1 MSSAAKP
8 SDLTRDEGLARIRLI
23 RSPNVGPVTFAQ
35 LLRRFGHARGAL
47 EALPDLAARG
57 GLRGSKGKVASA
69 YTQAPLGQIEA
80 EIKAVRAAGARYI
93 FHDAPDYPPLLRQV
107 EAAPPVLIA
116 KGQRVDLARSAPV
129 ALVGAR
135 NASAAATRLAREMA
149 RDLAEAGF
157 PVISGLARGID
168 GAAHEGALA
177 GASGAEGGVPT
188 VAVIAG
194 GIDVTYPPEH
204 AALQERIAAEGLI
217 LTEAPPGVEPTNR
230 HFPARNRIIA
240 GIAAGTVV
248 VEAALKS
255 GSLITARLAADYGRE
270 VMAIPGSP
278 LDPRSHGCNAMIREG
293 AILVQSAADVIELV
307 TSFDGVPRSHFREQG
322 ETYDFGGAD
331 YALGEQRTLPEAA
344 APDRDAA
351 PSPDMGDAEARD
363 CGADV
368 LAILAIA
375 PVSVDEIVRQTGIP
389 AAQVQMLLVELELS
403 GAVIRHAGGR
413 ISLSV

>member
-1 MSSAAKP
+1 MSSAPRP

-57 GLRGSKGKVASA
+57 GGIRGKARPYAPV
-69 YTQAPLGQIEA
+69 PLGQIEG
-80 EIKAVRAAGARYI
+80 EINAVRAAGARYI
-93 FHDAPDYPPLLRQV
+93 FHDGHDYPPLLRQV

-116 KGQRVDLARSAPV
+116 RGRADLVRAVPV

-135 NASAAATRLAREMA
+135 NASAAATRLARDMA

-168 GAAHEGALA
+168 AAAHEGALA
-177 GASGAEGGVPT
+177 GRGGTFGAAST

-194 GIDVTYPPEH
+194 GIDIAYPPEH

-255 GSLITARLAADYGRE
+255 GSLITARLAGDYGRE
-270 VMAIPGSP
+270 VMAVPGSP
-278 LDPRSHGCNAMIREG
+278 LDPRSHGCNEMIREG
-293 AILVQSAADVIELV
+293 AILVQGAADIIELV
-307 TSFDGVPRSHFREQG
+307 TSFDGVPRSHFHEEG
-322 ETYDFGGAD
+322 EAFDFGGAD
-331 YALGEQRTLPEAA
+331 YALGGPRTLPEGALDWDEPEMREMA
-344 APDRDAA
+344 ED
-351 PSPDMGDAEARD
+351 EARD
-363 CGADV
+363 CGGEV
-368 LAILAIA
+368 LAMLAIA
-375 PVSVDEIVRQTGIP
+375 PVSVDEIVRQTGIS
-389 AAQVQMLLVELELS
+389 AAQVQMVLVELELS

-413 ISLSV
+413 VSLSV